1 MATQLVFFRKML
13 KYKIQNNKLPEI
25 MTNFNTPVDF
35 FNGPFIRAVKFS
47 FVFMKCFSMQMFGK
61 LLKLS
66 VSVMPFGRE
75 ISVKLFF
82 FKIL

>member
-1 MATQLVFFRKML
+1 MQLVFFKKML
-13 KYKIQNNKLPEI
+13 KYKIRNNKLPKI
-25 MTNFNTPVDF
+25 MPNFNKSVDY
-35 FNGPFIRAVKFS
+35 FNGPFIREVKSS
-47 FVFMKCFSMQMFGK
+47 FVFMKCFSMLMFGK